1 MKEVDIFGNIFLR
14 QKIGLTGRMD
24 VTIQGRKHS
33 E

>member
-24 VTIQGRKHS
+24 VTILKKHS